1 MTVGQ
6 DQAVVEAA
14 SEEVSSEFMAPV
26 DVSGEAFVNPLD
38 ASAQVGVRRV
48 HEEMDVVRHETERED
63 SPVPFPDLPRDKLQI
78 APTVTVVVEQ
88 DAARGAVRSHVVNAP
103 GEFDAQ
109 LSWHVVTSP
118 ATVWI
123 RPMAQKGLSL

>member
-1 MTVGQ
+1 L
-6 DQAVVEAA
+6 EI
-14 SEEVSSEFMAPV
+14 
-26 DVSGEAFVNPLD
+26 PL
-38 ASAQVGVRRV
+38 
-48 HEEMDVVRHETERED
+48 
-63 SPVPFPDLPRDKLQI
+63 
-78 APTVTVVVEQ
+78 TVVVVVEKQ
-88 DAARGAVRSHVVNAP
+88 ASAGALRRDVVNAP